1 MNLQLC
7 LAVFCLIT
15 LACPVA
21 RAQDDPLLPVDRN
34 SPEVRKAQKECV
46 EKMKP
51 ELLKQGVRPT
61 AWGAEEEA
69 FKRCKEITGWQSP
82 Q

>member
-1 MNLQLC
+1 MISWRCMAALSL
-7 LAVFCLIT
+7 LATFC
-15 LACPVA
+15 AMA
-21 RAQDDPLLPVDRN
+21 RAQDAPLPVDPN
-34 SPEVRKAQKECV
+34 SLQVRQAQKECV

-61 AWGAEEEA
+61 SWGAEEEA
-69 FKRCKEITGWQSP
+69 FQRCKAITGWQSP